1 MWEWL
6 AEHWQLP
13 VIAGTGL
20 LALAVRRRVARWVLA
35 SCALLVAAVVLSW
48 AFGMSWH
55 GALVIFLALLVIASA
70 LWLGAEERRAERLP
84 AGSETLPGQ
93 DGP

>member
-13 VIAGTGL
+13 VVAGTGL
-20 LALAVRRRVARWVLA
+20 LALVARRRVPRWVLA
-35 SCALLVAAVVLSW
+35 TCALLVAAVVLSW

-55 GALVIFLALLVIASA
+55 AAVLIFFALLVIASA
-70 LWLGAEERRAERLP
+70 QWLGAEERRAAKLP
-84 AGSETLPGQ
+84 ARSESLSGQ
-93 DGP
+93 DGG